1 VNPEGW
7 KRAKELFSAALG
19 LPETEREAFL
29 EAQRDEREILDEV
42 RSLLATYRDSPDFL
56 ENAAPALLAELRSR
70 ESAIPFAGRRI
81 GAWELVREIGQG
93 GMGLVWEA
101 RRADQQYE
109 QRAAVKLLRASLF
122 SEQDVRRFREERQI
136 LASLNHPCI
145 ARLLDGGMLEDG
157 EPYLVM
163 EYIDGVPLNGWC
175 ELHKPSLRQR
185 IALCLEICS
194 AVEYAHRHLV
204 IHRDLK
210 SANILVGGDGTP
222 KLLDFGIAKLVPEGG
237 SYRTTANLLSP
248 ECASPEQ
255 ARGERMTTASDQ
267 FSLGVLLYQL
277 LTGRHPFAAPDV
289 SPIEALRAI
298 CEDEPRLPSSVAEN
312 WSRELRGELD
322 AILLQALN
330 KNPAVRYASVSAFA
344 GDLRAWL
351 GGLPVSAVRE
361 SRWRRSA
368 KLVLRYKALSA
379 AIATAVMM
387 LMTGILVTSIEARR
401 ALRAEREA
409 LAQRDRAENSQQTAQ
424 LQRDRAVA
432 AEKAAAQDRDRALSA
447 ERSEAA
453 EKDRAVAESRRA
465 DNEAATTRNI
475 NDFLEK
481 DLLAQGDPKIQAN
494 PERKPDPDLKVR
506 TALDRAAE
514 RIQGKFAGEPL
525 IEASIRQTIGESYYD
540 LGLYAEAQRQWERV
554 VELRRKFQGDDA
566 SETLGS
572 MRELAVTYRDQ
583 ALFTQAEPLLK
594 QIVKVQQAKLGAN
607 DNETLS
613 SALDLAAL
621 YYALG
626 RYPEVEAMMTHIL
639 QVRRQL
645 YPDKTDELFEAIYS
659 LATTYGDEGKYA
671 AAEPLAQ
678 EALGIARRLHGDD
691 HPDTLKVL
699 RALVVI
705 NRWKKD
711 FAQAEKLQAA
721 ALAGDKR
728 TLGADNPHTQIDM
741 NNLAVIYRIEGRFAE
756 SESLLEQ
763 LHEISRRVNG
773 EENLYT
779 LAYETSLTQTME
791 SLGQFAEAEPLAK
804 KNLETLRRVYGE
816 DNTWTIT
823 STRTLGL
830 LYCFTGR
837 FKEAEALLQRTV
849 DATRRVLGAEHV
861 NLATAATWLGILYQD
876 EGKTDLAE
884 QTLTEAV
891 ALDRKRFQPGELI
904 TRSGL
909 TSLGRLRLAEQRYS
923 EAESLLR
930 EAGSGE
936 GNQQLMMWDTCDRQ
950 SLLGASLLGQ
960 GKYAEAEPL
969 LIEGYEG
976 LRKLSPAISVDANL
990 PEAGQR
996 LVQLYT
1002 AWGKPEKAA
1011 EWRQRLERPEK

>member
-1 VNPEGW
+1 MNPEGW
-7 KRAKELFSAALG
+7 KRAKDLFSAALG
-19 LPETEREAFL
+19 LPEAEREAFL
-29 EAQRDEREILDEV
+29 EAQQDEREILDEV
-42 RSLLATYRDSPDFL
+42 RSLLETYRDSPDFL
-56 ENAAPALLAELRSR
+56 ENATPELAADLPVR
-70 ESAIPFAGRRI
+70 ESATPFAGRRI
-81 GAWELVREIGQG
+81 GVWELVREIGQG
-93 GMGLVWEA
+93 GMGVVWEA
-101 RRADQQYE
+101 RRADEQYE

-122 SEQDVRRFREERQI
+122 SEQDARRFREERQI

-163 EYIDGVPLNGWC
+163 EYIEGLPLKSWC
-175 ELHKPSLRQR
+175 ELHQPNLRQR
-185 IALCLEICS
+185 IELCLEICS
-194 AVEYAHRHLV
+194 AVEYAHRQLV

-210 SANILVGGDGTP
+210 SANILVGTEGTP

-255 ARGERMTTASDQ
+255 ARGERMSTASDQ

-277 LTGRHPFAAPDV
+277 LTGQHPFAKPDA

-312 WSRELRGELD
+312 WNRELRGELD

-330 KNPAVRYASVSAFA
+330 KNPARRYPSVSAFA

-351 GGLPVSAVRE
+351 DGLPVSAVRQ
-361 SRWRRSA
+361 SWWRRSA

-379 AIATAVMM
+379 AIAAAVLM
-387 LMTGILVTSIEARR
+387 LVTGIVVTSIEARR

-409 LAQRDRAENSQQTAQ
+409 LAQRDRA
-424 LQRDRAVA
+424 VA
-432 AEKAAAQDRDRALSA
+432 AEKSAAQDRDRALSA

-465 DNEAATTRNI
+465 DNEAATARNI

-540 LGLYAEAQRQWERV
+540 LGLFAEAQRQRERV
-554 VELRRKFQGDDA
+554 VELRRKFQGDEA
-566 SETLGS
+566 SETLAS

-607 DNETLS
+607 NNETLS

-626 RYPEVEAMMTHIL
+626 RYPEAEAMITHIL
-639 QVRRQL
+639 QVRRRF

-699 RALVVI
+699 RSLVVI
-705 NRWKKD
+705 DRWKKD

-721 ALAGDKR
+721 VLAGDKR
-728 TLGADNPHTQIDM
+728 TLGADSPHTQIDM

-756 SESLLEQ
+756 SEALLEQ
-763 LHEISRRVNG
+763 LLEISRRVNG

-791 SLGQFAEAEPLAK
+791 SLGQFAEVEPLVK

-837 FKEAEALLQRTV
+837 FKEAEPLLQKAV

-861 NLATAATWLGILYQD
+861 NLATATTWLGIFYQD

-884 QTLTEAV
+884 QTLTEAL
-891 ALDRKRFQPGELI
+891 ALDRKKFQPGELI
-904 TRSGL
+904 MRSGL
-909 TSLGRLRLAEQRYS
+909 TSLARLRLVERRYS

-930 EAGSGE
+930 EAVSGQ
-936 GNQQLMMWDTCDRQ
+936 GNQQLMNWDTSDRQ
-950 SLLGASLLGQ
+950 SLLGAALLGQ

-969 LIEGYEG
+969 LISGYEG
-976 LRKLSPAISVDANL
+976 LQKLSPAISVDVNL

-996 LVQLYT
+996 LVRLYT
-1002 AWGKPEKAA
+1002 AWGQPEKAA
-1011 EWRQRLERPEK
+1011 EWRQRLEHPEK